1 MSGLAGHRSDEDSV
15 AIHTDEEHGVLIN
28 DVGGKLKCIGG
39 SGLQIEYGGVGL
51 RTVTTEGETAAEGN
65 IEELLAGPK
74 FVEVYFAGNVTGGSE
89 AELTDKILGVRANT
103 APAEGIVSS

>member
-15 AIHTDEEHGVLIN
+15 AIHADEEHGVLIN

-65 IEELLAGPK
+65 IEELLARRK
-74 FVEVYFAGNVTGGSE
+74 FVEVYFAGEVTRGSE
-89 AELTDKILGVRANT
+89 AQLTDKILRVPANT
-103 APAEGIVSS
+103 APAEGIISG